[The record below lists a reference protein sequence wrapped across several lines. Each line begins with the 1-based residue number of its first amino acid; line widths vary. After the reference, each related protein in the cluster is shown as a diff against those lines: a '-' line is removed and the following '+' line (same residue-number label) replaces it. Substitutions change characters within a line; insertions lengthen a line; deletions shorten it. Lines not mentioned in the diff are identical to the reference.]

1 MGRARAV
8 VFVVAGLC
16 ALALIA
22 VAARYFVVRSQ
33 RVETEQTVA
42 RLKTQTA
49 AAIDLLHEVQAVRSA
64 ASATNAAVTA
74 DRDRVRAAAA
84 LLHAD
89 LAQTQAATTAA
100 GIAAYTSGVAANN
113 LRACL
118 TGVSQALNQLAV
130 GDTDSIKSLT
140 AVETPCRAVGVL

>member
-1 MGRARAV
+1 MGRGQAAV
-8 VFVVAGLC
+8 LVVACLC
-16 ALALIA
+16 ALALVA
-22 VAARYFVVRSQ
+22 VGARYYLVRDQ
-33 RVETEQTVA
+33 RIDTEQTVA
-42 RLKTQTA
+42 KLKRQTSA
-49 AAIDLLHEVQAVRSA
+49 ALDLLRDVQTVRRRA
-64 ASATNAAVTA
+64 EASNVMVAA

-89 LAQTQAATTAA
+89 LSQTQAATTAA

-130 GDTDSIKSLT
+130 GDRNSIKSLA
-140 AVETPCRAVGVL
+140 AVEAPCRAVGVT